1 MKRYLVTGGAGF
13 IGSNLAFALEG
24 ERKAA
29 VTVLDNFSTGS
40 YKNLIGF
47 TGDIVADDI
56 QSRAWF
62 EKVGPVDAVFHE
74 AAITDTTIH
83 DQRRMMEVNT
93 DGFRSVLNY
102 ALEFGVKRVV
112 YASSAGVYGNGKCP
126 MHESQSPTPENVYG
140 FSKAIMDNVAREF
153 AAAHK
158 DMTLVGLRYFNVYGP
173 REYYKG
179 HAASM
184 MFQLYNQMKAG
195 KRPRIFKFGEQVR
208 DFVYVKDIVRG
219 NLNALDAEKSC
230 VCNLGSGKP
239 GNFNE
244 VVEALNKAMGLNLA
258 ADYFDNPYSFYQN
271 RTQADLRQAKAHLN
285 YRPEWSL
292 SDGIA
297 DYVKIMEKT
306 GKI

>member
-13 IGSNLAFALEG
+13 IGSNLAFALEK
-24 ERKAA
+24 ERKAR
-29 VTVLDNFSTGS
+29 VTMLDNFSSGN
-40 YKNLIGF
+40 YKNLLGF

-56 QSRAWF
+56 QSSAWF
-62 EKVGPVDAVFHE
+62 EKVGPVDAIFHE
-74 AAITDTTIH
+74 AAITDTTVH
-83 DQRRMMEVNT
+83 DQRRMMETNV
-93 DGFRSVLNY
+93 DGFRNVLEY
-102 ALEFGVKRVV
+102 ALKFGVKRVV
-112 YASSAGVYGNGKCP
+112 YASSAAVYGNGPTP
-126 MHESQSPTPENVYG
+126 MKEDQVPAPENVYG
-140 FSKAIMDNVAREF
+140 FSKAIMDNTAREF
-153 AAAHK
+153 AAGHK

-179 HAASM
+179 NPASM
-184 MFQLYNQMKAG
+184 MFHLYNQMKAG
-195 KRPRIFKFGEQVR
+195 KRPRIFKYGEQVR

-244 VVEALNKAMGLNLA
+244 VVEALNKALKLDLA

-271 RTQADLRQAKAHLN
+271 RTQADLRLAKAHLN

-297 DYVKIMEKT
+297 DYVKILEKT
-306 GKI
+306 KI